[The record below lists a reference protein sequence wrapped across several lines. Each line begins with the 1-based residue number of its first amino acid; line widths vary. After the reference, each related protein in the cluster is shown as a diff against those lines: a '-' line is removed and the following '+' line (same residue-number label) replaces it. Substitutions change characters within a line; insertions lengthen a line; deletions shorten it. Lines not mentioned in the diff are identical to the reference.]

1 MVHLSLELGEVN
13 HAPRQ
18 TASVFFNTLLD
29 ELCWPSHRQPAMPFL
44 IAAVVVLLGGLLAF
58 GGKGRKVRTRRQFI
72 ASVKSRATFWRRWR
86 KPEG

>member
-1 MVHLSLELGEVN
+1 
-13 HAPRQ
+13 
-18 TASVFFNTLLD
+18 
-29 ELCWPSHRQPAMPFL
+29 MPFL
-44 IAAVVVLLGGLLAF
+44 IAGVVVLLGGLLAF